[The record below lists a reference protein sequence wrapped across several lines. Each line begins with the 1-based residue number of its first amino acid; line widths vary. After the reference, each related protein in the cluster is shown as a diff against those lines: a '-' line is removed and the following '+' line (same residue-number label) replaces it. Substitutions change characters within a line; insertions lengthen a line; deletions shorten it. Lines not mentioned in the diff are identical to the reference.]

1 MGGGGWSQKNSV
13 CKSMYSFKSLENC
26 TWEYFSHICF
36 WLRFFV
42 VQIESHCIFTVNH
55 IEFQLVCLYSS
66 HHLSVFQIVNISSC
80 LMFFLKDPF
89 LLVYSVYKNLI
100 MCITFEN
107 TIQSS
112 PLLNLLFS
120 RYILIIH
127 HNILFQLATSILVY
141 SSLLL
146 YIAIC

>member
-1 MGGGGWSQKNSV
+1 
-13 CKSMYSFKSLENC
+13 
-26 TWEYFSHICF
+26 
-36 WLRFFV
+36 
-42 VQIESHCIFTVNH
+42 
-55 IEFQLVCLYSS
+55 
-66 HHLSVFQIVNISSC
+66 
-80 LMFFLKDPF
+80 MFFLKDPF
-89 LLVYSVYKNLI
+89 LLVYSVYKDLI
-100 MCITFEN
+100 MCITLEV
-107 TIQSS
+107 TIQSL